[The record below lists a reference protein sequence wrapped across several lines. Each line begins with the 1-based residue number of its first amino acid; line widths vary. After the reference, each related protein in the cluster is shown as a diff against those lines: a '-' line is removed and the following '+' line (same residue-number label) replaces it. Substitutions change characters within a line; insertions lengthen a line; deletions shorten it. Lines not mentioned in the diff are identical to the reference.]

1 MSKLTFFDEKN
12 LPEPRKGQPAADRL
26 VEGDP
31 QFLTWDIA
39 QTEDGVVRSGIWEV
53 TPGAYRSIKG
63 TTFEVCVILSG
74 VSELIEDG
82 CESRRI
88 VAGDS
93 FVMHPGFT
101 GVWKVIETTRKLWVC
116 RD

>member
-1 MSKLTFFDEKN
+1 MSNLTFFDDSN
-12 LPEPRKGQPAADRL
+12 LPEPRLGQPAPDRL
-26 VEGDP
+26 VEGAP
-31 QFLTWDIA
+31 TWKTWDIA
-39 QTEDGVVRSGIWEV
+39 QTDDGVVRSGIWEV

-63 TTFEVCVILSG
+63 STFEFCTILSG

-82 CESRRI
+82 KEPRRI

-101 GVWKVIETTRKLWVC
+101 GVWRVIETTRKLWVC